1 MNHFIVLWWF
11 QAGELYPINMLL
23 WGVSLTHTQSD
34 NVIHTSTSYNKGK
47 LVRWCGVCW
56 VYVNILETIMPW
68 KYNTITR
75 RQKGTFRLGLSCKL
89 DIRVWLW
96 SWHFLLKAWCPG
108 HPGQG
113 GRRWQQRG
121 LLLRGLHMDLTVRHS
136 SPVRDRS
143 SGFFHDCMDTLRTS
157 RVAPHVHRLVGYK
170 MPKWSWPLSAS
181 YSYLTHMSLAYHAK
195 TAGTLTVGSASHP
208 RPDVIRV
215 CSWTLYTGNTQ
226 FVILTKI

>member
-75 RQKGTFRLGLSCKL
+75 RQKAKFRLVLSWKL
-89 DIRVWLW
+89 GIRVWLC
-96 SWHFLLKAWCPG
+96 SWHCLLKAWCPG
-108 HPGQG
+108 HPDQ
-113 GRRWQQRG
+113 WERG
-121 LLLRGLHMDLTVRHS
+121 LQLRGPAAD
-136 SPVRDRS
+136 
-143 SGFFHDCMDTLRTS
+143 
-157 RVAPHVHRLVGYK
+157 PHGGGALYRQASESCKRLVQLLLPQLQG
-170 MPKWSWPLSAS
+170 P
-181 YSYLTHMSLAYHAK
+181 T
-195 TAGTLTVGSASHP
+195 
-208 RPDVIRV
+208 
-215 CSWTLYTGNTQ
+215 
-226 FVILTKI
+226 